1 MTIVSTRSLEMPYL
15 YHDLVNDRIQTLHR
29 EAEEQRLIARIR
41 RVQRARRKAQR
52 ANEHLSRVL
61 REEF

>member
-1 MTIVSTRSLEMPYL
+1 MPYL